1 MGKMGAKEK
10 GIVYRMDRD
19 RRDQLEFFVD
29 TWVEAVQ
36 DGEQMPEESGSLI
49 PEEEWKWVK
58 TEVRKRT
65 ERIRQNENLD

>member
-1 MGKMGAKEK
+1 MGKMGAKDK